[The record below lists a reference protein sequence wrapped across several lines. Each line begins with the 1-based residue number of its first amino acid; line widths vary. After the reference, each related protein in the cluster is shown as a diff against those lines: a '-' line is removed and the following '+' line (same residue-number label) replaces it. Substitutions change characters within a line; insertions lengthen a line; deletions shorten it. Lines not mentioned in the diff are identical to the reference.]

1 MTIEPDTK
9 DWTWVLRQRCPEC
22 GLDTQNFPRDEIG
35 GMIRAKAAAW
45 QRLLTSPDDPRLRPS
60 PAKWSALEYGCH
72 VRDVLRLHEQR
83 LTLMLTQD
91 GPRFPNWDQDTTAV
105 ADRYSEQDPA
115 AVARDLAT
123 AADVIAAPFDNLA
136 PANGSALAAAV
147 TEPTSP
153 SSPSRGT
160 SSTTRSIIST
170 TSPAPGTPPSRDTLR
185 AAK

>member
-22 GLDTQNFPRDEIG
+22 GLDTQNFSGDEIG
-35 GMIRAKAAAW
+35 GMIRANAAAW
-45 QRLLTSPDDPRLRPS
+45 QRLLTSPGDPRLRPS

-72 VRDVLRLHEQR
+72 VRDVLRLYEQR

-123 AADVIAAPFDNLA
+123 AA
-136 PANGSALAAAV
+136 NGSALAAAV

-170 TSPAPGTPPSRDTLR
+170 RSPAPGYATQP
-185 AAK
+185 